1 LKKYRIQI
9 LLGFVFLAGLLITFA
24 TVKEPENFSNSS
36 YNSDPKGTK
45 AFYLLLEN
53 TNQKVSRFQEKP
65 YYLKGKRGS
74 LLLINP
80 GRSFSKEEAKT
91 IKVWVDAGSTLVYF
105 NDGLLQNKTD
115 NLLSEFNV
123 SVERF
128 SKKPDNP
135 ELTPVLFNNEVKR
148 LEAKAPLYF
157 KSGSKGPTLDPVLVL
172 EQNSVMVS
180 FTSGKGTVYLSSAAG
195 LMINSNIERSDNAIF
210 LYNFILDLQGPVYF
224 EEYHNGFESSLDP
237 FTELKRSLSVRLLF
251 LQLLLAG
258 VLFLYQRGRR
268 KRPAVTLDKSGKRSV
283 IEYVISMGNL
293 FMSAKASLLVLNL
306 LRKNFKAEI
315 SSYFRKTNILDTGL
329 LDAVKKRAPVKNTR
343 IMYYLTDSNFLQVTN
358 IQLIKY
364 AREME
369 ELKRE
374 VKINDRIKNK
384 NR

>member
-1 LKKYRIQI
+1 MCR
-9 LLGFVFLAGLLITFA
+9 GL
-24 TVKEPENFSNSS
+24 
-36 YNSDPKGTK
+36 
-45 AFYLLLEN
+45 
-53 TNQKVSRFQEKP
+53 
-65 YYLKGKRGS
+65 
-74 LLLINP
+74 
-80 GRSFSKEEAKT
+80 
-91 IKVWVDAGSTLVYF
+91 W
-105 NDGLLQNKTD
+105 
-115 NLLSEFNV
+115 
-123 SVERF
+123 
-128 SKKPDNP
+128 
-135 ELTPVLFNNEVKR
+135 
-148 LEAKAPLYF
+148 
-157 KSGSKGPTLDPVLVL
+157 
-172 EQNSVMVS
+172 
-180 FTSGKGTVYLSSAAG
+180 
-195 LMINSNIERSDNAIF
+195 
-210 LYNFILDLQGPVYF
+210 
-224 EEYHNGFESSLDP
+224 
-237 FTELKRSLSVRLLF
+237 
-251 LQLLLAG
+251 
-258 VLFLYQRGRR
+258 GRR